1 MNSEAKGSP
10 GSSPRGAHRTPVLT
24 LDLGNS
30 SASVAV
36 VGPTGATA
44 LARTAAGQLDG
55 PALGACLDRAA
66 ACGERPALA
75 AISAV
80 GEPAEERRVRAL
92 LEGLGLTVP
101 GEPDPG
107 LDLRIDHPET
117 CGVDRLLAAR
127 AAAELV
133 RGRAAAGAPVQGLIV
148 VDAGTAVTVDAVA
161 LDGERPAFLGGA
173 IAPGPGTLARS
184 LGEAGARLHEVS
196 LEGGVEALGRSTE
209 RALRAGVVVGFH
221 GAVRALCESIAREA
235 FGERAPSGD
244 SASPSAGAPRGER
257 PILGV
262 LTGGASALARGAVT
276 EALGAPPLEE
286 PLLVHLG
293 LAAAVRR

>member
-1 MNSEAKGSP
+1 M
-10 GSSPRGAHRTPVLT
+10 
-24 LDLGNS
+24 
-30 SASVAV
+30 
-36 VGPTGATA
+36 
-44 LARTAAGQLDG
+44 
-55 PALGACLDRAA
+55 
-66 ACGERPALA
+66 
-75 AISAV
+75 

-92 LEGLGLTVP
+92 LEGLGLTAP
-101 GEPDPG
+101 EQPDPG